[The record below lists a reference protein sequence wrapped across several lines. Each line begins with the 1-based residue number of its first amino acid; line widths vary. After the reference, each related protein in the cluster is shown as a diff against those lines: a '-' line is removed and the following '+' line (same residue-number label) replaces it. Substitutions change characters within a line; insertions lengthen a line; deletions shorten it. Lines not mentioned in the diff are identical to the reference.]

1 MRTLTHALTA
11 LLLTI
16 LAPFAAAQGFSLAPL
31 PYSYDALAPAIDEQ
45 TMRIH
50 HGRHHQAYVDNLN
63 KAVAAAPALAGL
75 SLEALMAQIS
85 KAGDA
90 VRNNGG
96 GHWNHTF
103 FWQSMTRPGQGGSP
117 SPELLAAINRDFGS
131 LDQFKAAFKAAGLG
145 RFGSGWAWLIVTT
158 NGKLKITSTPN
169 QDNPLM
175 DIVADRGQPIL
186 GNDVWEHAYYL
197 QYQNRRGDYLDAWW
211 QVVDWSTIS
220 RRYADAQKDTQ
231 K

>member
-75 SLEALMAQIS
+75 SLETLMAQIS